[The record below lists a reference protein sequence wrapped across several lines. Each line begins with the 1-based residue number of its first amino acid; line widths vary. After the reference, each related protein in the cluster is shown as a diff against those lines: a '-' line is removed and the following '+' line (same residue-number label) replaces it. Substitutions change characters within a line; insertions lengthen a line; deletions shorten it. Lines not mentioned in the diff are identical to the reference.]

1 MALSAAKVETGA
13 GPSRCK
19 APTEETNMKTI
30 EQAYAALDAAWNAH
44 QVATSVEE
52 KQKAM
57 KAVQNAT
64 LALRIAESAK
74 AGR

>member
-1 MALSAAKVETGA
+1 M
-13 GPSRCK
+13 
-19 APTEETNMKTI
+19 NTI

-64 LALRIAESAK
+64 LTLRIAESAK